1 MKRRNF
7 ISLMAVLAAAGALS
21 ACGSSSS
28 AAGASGAASTAASG
42 EAADRLEAARQRG
55 TLIVALEGAWSPWCY
70 HDDTDTLVGYDVEV
84 SRAIAEHL
92 GSDAAPLM
100 VIPVDISPDR
110 TFQDICSWLEQCPAL
125 PEAIVAENDEVAAA
139 AIRALRSR
147 GCAVPDEVA
156 VMGFD
161 DIPICEMVD
170 PAITTVHTHKEQL
183 GSEAVSLL
191 YRRIVAGETAQSIR
205 SHGCIKLAL
214 STRIVVRGS
223 TTSLERR

>member
-1 MKRRNF
+1 MFPSR
-7 ISLMAVLAAAGALS
+7 SAVQKYTVPPQSGERAPPPPSAGAAHLRS
-21 ACGSSSS
+21 RPPATSS
-28 AAGASGAASTAASG
+28 T
-42 EAADRLEAARQRG
+42 RAARVLTPTRPR
-55 TLIVALEGAWSPWCY
+55 L
-70 HDDTDTLVGYDVEV
+70 
-84 SRAIAEHL
+84 
-92 GSDAAPLM
+92 
-100 VIPVDISPDR
+100 
-110 TFQDICSWLEQCPAL
+110 L
-125 PEAIVAENDEVAAA
+125 PEVAAA

-147 GCAVPDEVA
+147 DCAVPEAVA

-223 TTSLERR
+223 TGPLDRC

>member
-1 MKRRNF
+1 M
-7 ISLMAVLAAAGALS
+7 
-21 ACGSSSS
+21 
-28 AAGASGAASTAASG
+28 
-42 EAADRLEAARQRG
+42 
-55 TLIVALEGAWSPWCY
+55 
-70 HDDTDTLVGYDVEV
+70 
-84 SRAIAEHL
+84 
-92 GSDAAPLM
+92 
-100 VIPVDISPDR
+100 
-110 TFQDICSWLEQCPAL
+110 
-125 PEAIVAENDEVAAA
+125 PEA
-139 AIRALRSR
+139 
-147 GCAVPDEVA
+147 VA

-223 TTSLERR
+223 TGPLDRC